1 MIQSAGLFHLHF
13 YVSNPQLTETALI
26 DHLGMTVV
34 ARYGLKGTELIRFSP
49 EDGWS
54 PLDIPGVRFRHVQLK
69 KGAFDLVLG
78 RGNSSIPYMEH
89 FGLQV
94 NESTYERC
102 LKLFHETQLA
112 VQQGQRRSF
121 FTTPYGVRMELVTP
135 HHEGRSDYSLSDYS
149 SLTLEEAHF
158 AVQSQ
163 ENCEKFFGEA
173 LGEDSLKSLKFKSS
187 EEVSKFS
194 PVELKFSSASVGFN
208 SEIPSW
214 VLPGI
219 HIEIQQ
225 SRVDL

>member
-1 MIQSAGLFHLHF
+1 MIQSAGLVHLHF

-102 LKLFHETQLA
+102 LKL
-112 VQQGQRRSF
+112 
-121 FTTPYGVRMELVTP
+121 
-135 HHEGRSDYSLSDYS
+135 
-149 SLTLEEAHF
+149 
-158 AVQSQ
+158 
-163 ENCEKFFGEA
+163 
-173 LGEDSLKSLKFKSS
+173 
-187 EEVSKFS
+187 
-194 PVELKFSSASVGFN
+194 
-208 SEIPSW
+208 
-214 VLPGI
+214 
-219 HIEIQQ
+219 
-225 SRVDL
+225 